1 MVVAAG
7 CVLLLTVA
15 LNVVLSRRLDAE
27 AVNAVRNHAEA
38 TLATVTVQADGS
50 LALAESNDAGLD
62 TGAWVFSGTMQI
74 EGAQGNAPLQ
84 DAVRRLAGTSG
95 QLVHVDEPQPLLLAS
110 LAVRD
115 KSGQVGTVVTAQQLA
130 PYEASGRNV
139 QEGSAALAILLLLLV
154 YPLARALL
162 GRALLPVAQMTSQ
175 ARDWSETGAAQRF
188 GSQERP
194 GELSALAVTLDD
206 LLDRLSAVLRREQ
219 QLSAEI
225 SHELRTPLAAIVAE
239 TELFESRPRRA
250 AEARQAVRAVHA
262 NARRMEVILE
272 TLLASERATR
282 SELLGRSLAS
292 EVLEAAAA
300 AGADPRIQVTS
311 PPDLVLGVDG
321 PVVERILGPLVDNA
335 CRFAHAEVRLVA
347 RLTGDGAEILVSDDG
362 PGVPEQ
368 QRDVIFEAGRTSQ
381 PESPGHSGLGL
392 ALARRLARA
401 AGGDLICTPD
411 EEGACFVVR
420 LPRG

>member
-335 CRFAHAEVRLVA
+335 
-347 RLTGDGAEILVSDDG
+347 
-362 PGVPEQ
+362 
-368 QRDVIFEAGRTSQ
+368 
-381 PESPGHSGLGL
+381 
-392 ALARRLARA
+392 
-401 AGGDLICTPD
+401 
-411 EEGACFVVR
+411 
-420 LPRG
+420 